1 MTSSA
6 RQFLISTSVFLLLL
20 VGAPVAL
27 ALPQAPQDAPAAADE
42 TLPLPQTDG
51 DQPAAVY
58 DEAPNPAP
66 VPGGTEDV
74 YEDEEEEAGTPN
86 IDALRIASLSVW
98 LGANAAF
105 AAGYTGAGF
114 FVEGPLAVIWGAFGG
129 AFLLAPLGAAIG
141 AGIGAIVGLVLWTA
155 SADAPDRPETDSP
168 MEVFL
173 RQVDRLLR
181 GAQAATL
188 GILITAGSASVGGL
202 LFALGGGVAGGLLSE
217 NPGFLRQSTYVAAG
231 LSVLVTSVGIGVGA
245 YFAHLQLDRFG
256 EPE

>member
-1 MTSSA
+1 MTSTTG
-6 RQFLISTSVFLLLL
+6 RILIAACVFL
-20 VGAPVAL
+20 VTTTVAPL
-27 ALPQAPQDAPAAADE
+27 ASAFPMAPQDAPAAADG
-42 TLPLPQTDG
+42 TLPLPQSD
-51 DQPAAVY
+51 DQQPPAAY

-66 VPGGTEDV
+66 VPGAESDARYDED
-74 YEDEEEEAGTPN
+74 EAGTPN
-86 IDALRIASLSVW
+86 IDALRIAALSAW

-114 FVEGPLAVIWGAFGG
+114 FVEGPFAVIWGAFGG

-141 AGIGAIVGLVLWTA
+141 AGIGAIIGLVLWTA

-168 MEVFL
+168 MEIFL

-188 GILITAGSASVGGL
+188 GVLITAGSASVGGL
-202 LFALGGGVAGGLLSE
+202 VFALGGGIAGGLLAE
-217 NPGFLRQSTYVAAG
+217 NPGILRQSTFVAAG

-245 YFAHLQLDRFG
+245 YVAHLQLDRFG